1 MRMKDDIRLR
11 PAYLPAIFTFLFLI
25 SCVCKAAAQQA
36 LPQEVLRPLQ
46 GGLQVSIKQY
56 DGVALPK
63 ERVFANNRV
72 TDGGNEWQL
81 KWKTEKTVDG
91 KGWDIMLV
99 CRLNKGRAE
108 ATAVAVDFSFGK
120 WSEENYVMIP
130 GIVYNGNRYRAIGN
144 GYNPAYPRDMYY
156 NPSVPL
162 TISNNPRLSLP
173 GKDTSFLELS
183 TTNTA
188 VPAMSFYSPAMRK
201 SWFLL
206 AEQATHWG
214 NSGLSVT
221 ENQQRDSC
229 TFTLTAPVMRR
240 LAAGFGDFHASGDKA
255 PDWAAGDE
263 VSIRFRVY
271 VADAGGIPGH
281 LIRFMQL
288 RKALAGPNHP
298 RNLVPMS
305 KVAELGT
312 DICRDNFAETQA
324 GKYYLPENSRNFQ
337 LGWVSGMIN
346 TFPMLALDD
355 PGERNR
361 VGEELDF
368 ITSRMQGKSGYFYGY
383 ISAEGKIGTEKA
395 HPDFPAVQA
404 MVRKNGDVLFW
415 LIKHFMLLKA
425 QGHTNFI
432 RLQWGQAAR
441 GLAAAFIR
449 SWKKYG
455 EFGQYIVPETGD
467 IAVFN
472 SSAGAIVPAGLAL
485 AAEYFHKPEWLAT
498 AEAAASFYYRRDLEK
513 RGFTGGACGDIS
525 QDADSET
532 AFGFLESLMALYSY
546 TGNTVWLQRAKVEA
560 ALCASWTLAYNPVF
574 PPGSTIA
581 KLKSRMAG
589 AVWASSQNK
598 HAAPGVC
605 TTSADYLFKLYRATG
620 ETYYA
625 ELIRDIQHAHTE
637 AVNMPGHITT
647 NFLTGSSMERIQ
659 PGDAEG
665 KGAIGNYIHTRN
677 SWTETNG
684 VLMAMELPG
693 IYVRPGEGMLYVF
706 DHIEAAK
713 IEEGKSFVILR
724 LANNTAYDAAVSVF
738 AENARSAAQ
747 PMGYTMFA
755 RWPKVNV
762 PAGGDVTV
770 KITADGKV
778 QVKF

>member
-1 MRMKDDIRLR
+1 MRMKDDIKLR
-11 PAYLPAIFTFLFLI
+11 PVHLPAVFTFLFLI

-46 GGLQVSIKQY
+46 GGLQVSIQQY
-56 DGVALPK
+56 GKA
-63 ERVFANNRV
+63 RVFANDRL
-72 TDGGNEWQL
+72 TDGGNEWRL
-81 KWKTEKTVDG
+81 RWKAGKTADG
-91 KGWDIMLV
+91 KGWDVTLV
-99 CRLNKGRAE
+99 CRLLKGRAE
-108 ATAVAVDFSFGK
+108 ATAVAVDFAFGK
-120 WSEENYVMIP
+120 WSEDNYVMIP
-130 GIVYNGNRYRAIGN
+130 GIVYNGNRYRSIGN

-173 GKDTSFLELS
+173 GKDPSFLELS

-188 VPAMSFYSPAMRK
+188 VPVMSFYSPAARK

-206 AEQATHWG
+206 TEQATRWG
-214 NSGLSVT
+214 NSGLSVK

-229 TFTLTAPVMRR
+229 TFILTAPVMRR
-240 LAAGFGDFHASGDKA
+240 LAAGFGDFHPSGDKA
-255 PDWAAGDE
+255 PDWTAGDE
-263 VSIRFRVY
+263 VSIGFRIY
-271 VADAGGIPGH
+271 VADTDGIPGH
-281 LIRFMQL
+281 LLHFMRL
-288 RKALAGPNHP
+288 RKALAGPDGP

-305 KVAELGT
+305 KIAELGT
-312 DICRDNFAETQA
+312 GICRDNFAVTQA

-355 PGERNR
+355 PLERKR

-425 QGHTNFI
+425 QGHEDVI
-432 RLQWGQAAR
+432 RPQWEQAAR
-441 GLAAAFIR
+441 RLAAAFTR
-449 SWKKYG
+449 TWKKHG
-455 EFGQYIVPETGD
+455 EFGQYIVPETGAV
-467 IAVFN
+467 AVFN

-485 AAEYFHKPEWLAT
+485 AADYFHEPEWLKT
-498 AEAAASFYYRRDLEK
+498 AEAAASFYYRRDLEE

-532 AFGFLESLMALYSY
+532 AFGFLESLMALYRY
-546 TGNTVWLQRAKVEA
+546 TGRDVWLQRAKAAA

-581 KLKSRMAG
+581 RLKSRMAG

-605 TTSADYLFKLYRATG
+605 TSSADHLFKLYRATG
-620 ETYYA
+620 ETAYA

-637 AVNMPGHITT
+637 AVNMPGHITA

-659 PGDAEG
+659 PSDAEG
-665 KGAIGNYIHTRN
+665 KGATGNYIHTRN

-693 IYVRPGEGMLYVF
+693 IYVRPGEDMLYVF
-706 DHIEAAK
+706 DHIEATK
-713 IEEGKSFVILR
+713 IEEGRSFVMLR
-724 LANNTAYDAAVSVF
+724 LANNTPYDAAVSVF
-738 AENARSAAQ
+738 AETARSAAR

-762 PAGGDVTV
+762 PAGRDITV

-778 QVKF
+778 QTKF